1 SSRRRGGL
9 RHQAMAAVYLVRS
22 LKPRCQIHGVAHHG
36 VAHHELRP
44 DAADQRFAGRDA
56 NPDIALHWDGAHT
69 EEFGQLL
76 TQGPHALDHVHRGE
90 ASEMGLICLL
100 NERGSPIRHDRI
112 ADVLIDNSAVAADWL
127 GHDGQVA
134 VHDLDEPLRRHAFT
148 ERREPLHVAEHYG
161 HHPALTLG
169 GHHCGLVEQV
179 LSYTR
184 IDVSPE
190 DIPDPLIVAQP
201 LDHAVERNRWLT
213 NFVPRLSPVS
223 IYRSDPPQ
231 PPVCPRAIDTLDG

>member
-1 SSRRRGGL
+1 HNDPVDLADLDVDSSRRCGGL
-9 RHQAMAAVYLVRS
+9 RHQQPAVIDLVCALEAR
-22 LKPRCQIHGVAHHG
+22 RQVYRVAHHG
-36 VAHHELRP
+36 VAHHELGP

-56 NPDIALHWDGAHT
+56 NPDIAMHWDGAHT

-76 TQGPHALDHVHRGE
+76 AQGPHALDHVHRGE

-112 ADVLIDNSAVAADWL
+112 ADVLIYNSAVAADWL
-127 GHDGQVA
+127 GHDLQVA
-134 VHDLDEPLRRHAFT
+134 VHALDEPLRRHAFA
-148 ERREPLHVAEHYG
+148 ERREPLHVAEHHG
-161 HHPALTLG
+161 HHPALALG

-201 LDHAVERNRWLT
+201 LDH
-213 NFVPRLSPVS
+213 
-223 IYRSDPPQ
+223 
-231 PPVCPRAIDTLDG
+231 